1 MKGKK
6 LFSFIAVDDN
16 TPIQKL
22 TFSEQLRVL
31 IQRMTNE
38 SKEQLKADDAETVY
52 QLQLKANLLEFLQK
66 ATEKVRQGEH
76 HSVTVSVSSKFLP
89 VLQEVLESTSIAT
102 YYTYSVDK
110 PEIDYDIEY
119 FIQITLEVKSY

>member
-1 MKGKK
+1 MKGNK

-31 IQRMTNE
+31 VQRMTNE

-52 QLQLKANLLEFLQK
+52 QLQLKANLLEFLHK

-76 HSVTVSVSSKFLP
+76 HSVTVAVSSKFLP
-89 VLQEVLESTSIAT
+89 VLDDVLSSSSIST
-102 YYTYSVDK
+102 
-110 PEIDYDIEY
+110 
-119 FIQITLEVKSY
+119 F

>member
-6 LFSFIAVDDN
+6 LFSFIEVDET

-22 TFSEQLRVL
+22 SFSEQLRVL
-31 IQRMTNE
+31 IQRLTNE
-38 SKEQLKADDAETVY
+38 GKEQLKADDAETVY

-76 HSVTVSVSSKFLP
+76 RSVTVSVSSRFLP
-89 VLQEVLESTSIAT
+89 VLDEVLESTSIQA
-102 YYTYSVDK
+102 YYTYKVEKLDI
-110 PEIDYDIEY
+110 EYDIEY
-119 FIQITLEVKSY
+119 FIQVTLEVKSY

>member
-31 IQRMTNE
+31 VQRMTSE
-38 SKEQLKADDAETVY
+38 GKEHLKADDAETVY
-52 QLQLKANLLEFLQK
+52 QLQLKANLLEFIQK
-66 ATEKVRQGEH
+66 ATEKVRRGEH
-76 HSVTVSVSSKFLP
+76 KSVTISVSSKFLP
-89 VLQEVLESTSIAT
+89 VLDDVLESSSIST
-102 YYTYSVDK
+102 YYTYIVDK
-110 PEIDYDIEY
+110 PEIEYDIEY

>member
-6 LFSFIAVDDN
+6 LFSFVEVDES
-16 TPIQKL
+16 TPVQKL

-38 SKEQLKADDAETVY
+38 NKEQLKADDAETVY
-52 QLQLKANLLEFLQK
+52 QLQLQANLLEFLQK

-76 HSVTVSVSSKFLP
+76 KSVTVSVSSKFLP
-89 VLQEVLESTSIAT
+89 VLEDVLESSSVST
-102 YYTYSVDK
+102 YYTYTVEK
-110 PEIDYDIEY
+110 PEIEYDIEY

>member
-6 LFSFIAVDDN
+6 LFSFIAVDDD
-16 TPIQKL
+16 TPSQKL

-31 IQRMTNE
+31 IQRLTNE

-52 QLQLKANLLEFLQK
+52 QLQLKANLLEFLHK

-76 HSVTVSVSSKFLP
+76 HSVTVSVSSRFKP
-89 VLQEVLESTSIAT
+89 VLEDVLQSTSIST
-102 YYTYSVDK
+102 YYTYTVDE
-110 PEIDYDIEY
+110 PEIDYDVEY
-119 FIQITLEVKSY
+119 YIQITLEVKSY

>member
-6 LFSFIAVDDN
+6 LFSFVEVDES
-16 TPIQKL
+16 TPVQKL

-31 IQRMTNE
+31 VQRMTNE
-38 SKEQLKADDAETVY
+38 NKEQLKADDAETVY
-52 QLQLKANLLEFLQK
+52 HLQLQANLLEFFQK

-76 HSVTVSVSSKFLP
+76 KSVTVSVSSKFLP
-89 VLQEVLESTSIAT
+89 VLEDVLESSSVST
-102 YYTYSVDK
+102 YYTYTVER
-110 PEIDYDIEY
+110 PEIEYDIDY

>member
-89 VLQEVLESTSIAT
+89 VLQEVLESTSIST
-102 YYTYSVDK
+102 YYTYIVDK

-119 FIQITLEVKSY
+119 FIKITLEVKSY

>member
-1 MKGKK
+1 MRGKK
-6 LFSFIAVDDN
+6 LISFIEVDDN

-31 IQRMTNE
+31 IQRMTAQT
-38 SKEQLKADDAETVY
+38 KEQLKADDAETVY

-76 HSVTVSVSSKFLP
+76 HSVTVSVSSKFMP
-89 VLQEVLESTSIAT
+89 VLDDVLESSSVST
-102 YYTYSVDK
+102 YYTYKVEK

>member
-31 IQRMTNE
+31 VQRMTNE
-38 SKEQLKADDAETVY
+38 SKEHLKADDAETVY
-52 QLQLKANLLEFLQK
+52 QLQLKANLLEFLHK

-76 HSVTVSVSSKFLP
+76 HSVTVAVSSKFLP
-89 VLQEVLESTSIAT
+89 VLDDVLRSSSISTF
-102 YYTYSVDK
+102 YTYTVEK
-110 PEIDYDIEY
+110 PEIEYDIEY
-119 FIQITLEVKSY
+119 FIEITLEVKSY

>member
-6 LFSFIAVDDN
+6 LFSFIAVDDD

-31 IQRMTNE
+31 IQRLTNE
-38 SKEQLKADDAETVY
+38 SKE
-52 QLQLKANLLEFLQK
+52 LLEFLHK

-76 HSVTVSVSSKFLP
+76 HSVTVSVSSRFKP
-89 VLQEVLESTSIAT
+89 VLEDVLQSTSIST
-102 YYTYSVDK
+102 YYTYTVDE
-110 PEIDYDIEY
+110 PEIDYDVEY
-119 FIQITLEVKSY
+119 YIQITLEVKSY

>member
-1 MKGKK
+1 MKGRK

-31 IQRMTNE
+31 IQRMANE

-52 QLQLKANLLEFLQK
+52 QLQLKANLLEFLRK

-76 HSVTVSVSSKFLP
+76 RSVTVSVSSKFLP
-89 VLQEVLESTSIAT
+89 VLEDVLESASIST
-102 YYTYSVDK
+102 YYTYTVDK
-110 PEIDYDIEY
+110 PEIDSDVEY

>member
-89 VLQEVLESTSIAT
+89 VLQEVLESTSIST